1 MESLEL
7 FGREVL
13 PEFQEREEQRAP
25 RKAAYLEPVVEAALA
40 RRAPEPPSLPADYSF
55 PAIPKAWADRT
66 GDERVA
72 AWLDRVAADRAAG
85 VRDSTA
91 GIIGGLG

>member
-7 FGREVL
+7 FGRTVL
-13 PEFQEREEQRAP
+13 PEFREREESRQP
-25 RKAAYLEPVVEAALA
+25 RKDANLEPIIERAMA
-40 RRAPEPPSLPADYSF
+40 RRPPSTPALPEEYSF

-66 GDERVA
+66 GDEQAA

-85 VRDSTA
+85 IRDGSA
-91 GIIGGLG
+91 GIIGGVG